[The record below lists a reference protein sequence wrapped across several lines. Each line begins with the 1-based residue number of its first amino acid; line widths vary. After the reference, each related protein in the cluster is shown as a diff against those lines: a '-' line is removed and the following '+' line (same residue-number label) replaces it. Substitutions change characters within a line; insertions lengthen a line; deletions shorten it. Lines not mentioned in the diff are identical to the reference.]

1 MNIHFSRWL
10 DRWAFRAG
18 VRRRIWKRLAAQ
30 IRHGM
35 PLDQALRLQRD
46 RATAKHAP
54 IGRVITEIYDSIDR
68 GHPLRIAL
76 EPFVPVN
83 EVLLIS
89 SGQKA
94 GNLPE
99 GFIMAT
105 EIIDAVEKLRR
116 AVIRATAMP
125 LLLFFLTL
133 MLLVAVAL
141 YMIPEFSLLTDTKKW
156 QGSARTIYIISN
168 FIASPWGA
176 LTISLLAMAPFGL
189 FFSFPRW
196 TGSLRARLDQ
206 YPPFSIYRLIVGSV
220 WMFSVAT
227 FMRAGMPIRDILD
240 SMLTGRLSPWLRE
253 RVTAISDIYDTG
265 KNLGESMQLAG
276 CGFPDRELIDDLLVY
291 ATLPEFDEHLYGMSK
306 DWLKDGVETVEEQ
319 AMFINV
325 ACTIFIILLVSAVVI
340 AMNPMQQELTTSF
353 GGM

>member
-1 MNIHFSRWL
+1 MKAFLQWIDKWS
-10 DRWAFRAG
+10 FRAS
-18 VRRRIWKRLAAQ
+18 VRRRVWKRLAAQ

-46 RATAKHAP
+46 RSAAKP
-54 IGRVITEIYDSIDR
+54 VGRVFTAIYAAIDS

-76 EPFVPVN
+76 EPFAPVN
-83 EVLLIS
+83 EVLLVS

-99 GFIMAT
+99 GFVMAT
-105 EIIDAVEKLRR
+105 EIIDAVQRLRR

-133 MLLVAVAL
+133 LLLVVIAL
-141 YMIPEFSLLTDTKKW
+141 YMIPEFSLLTDPEKW
-156 QGSARTIYIISN
+156 QGSARTIYIVSN

-176 LTISLLAMAPFGL
+176 VTISLLALSPFAL

-196 TGSLRARLDQ
+196 TGRLRARLDQ
-206 YPPFSIYRLIVGSV
+206 IPPFSIYRLIVGSV

-240 SMLTGRLSPWLRE
+240 SMLSGRLSPWLRE
-253 RVTAISDIYDTG
+253 RVTAISEIYDTG
-265 KNLGESMQLAG
+265 KNLGECMRLSG
-276 CGFPDRELIDDLLVY
+276 FGFPDNELIEDLLVY

-319 AMFINV
+319 AMVINV
-325 ACTIFIILLVSAVVI
+325 ACTILIVLLISAVVI
-340 AMNPMQQELTTSF
+340 AMNAMQQELTSSF

>member
-1 MNIHFSRWL
+1 MTSFFRWR
-10 DRWAFRAG
+10 DRWTFRAG
-18 VRRRIWKRLAAQ
+18 IRRRIWKRLAAQ
-30 IRHGM
+30 IKHGM
-35 PLDQALRLQRD
+35 PLDQALRLQCD
-46 RATAKHAP
+46 RSATKPAGK
-54 IGRVITEIYDSIDR
+54 IFSMIYAAIDS
-68 GHPLRIAL
+68 GYPLRIAL
-76 EPFVPVN
+76 EPFVPLT

-94 GNLPE
+94 GNLSE

-105 EIIDAVEKLRR
+105 ELIDAVEKLRR

-133 MLLVAVAL
+133 LLLVVVAL
-141 YMIPEFSLLTDTKKW
+141 YMIPEFSLLTDPKKW
-156 QGSARTIYIISN
+156 QGTAKAFYIISN

-176 LTISLLAMAPFGL
+176 LTISLLALAPFAL

-206 YPPFSIYRLIVGSV
+206 FPPFSIYRLGVGAV
-220 WMFSVAT
+220 WMFSGAT

-240 SMLTGRLSPWLRE
+240 SMLSGKLSPWLRE
-253 RVTAISDIYDTG
+253 RMTEISDIYDTG
-265 KNLGESMQLAG
+265 KNLGECMQLAG
-276 CGFPDRELIDDLLVY
+276 FGFPDSELIDDLLVY
-291 ATLPEFDEHLYGMSK
+291 ATLPEFDAHLYGMSK

-319 AMFINV
+319 SMVINV
-325 ACTIFIILLVSAVVI
+325 ACTILIVLLISAVVI
-340 AMNPMQQELTTSF
+340 AMNAMQQELTSSF

>member
-1 MNIHFSRWL
+1 MNSIFSRWP

-30 IRHGM
+30 IKHGM

-46 RATAKHAP
+46 RSAAKPA
-54 IGRVITEIYDSIDR
+54 GRVFSAIYAAIDS

-76 EPFVPVN
+76 EPFAPVN

-99 GFIMAT
+99 GFVMAT

-133 MLLVAVAL
+133 LLLVVVAL
-141 YMIPEFSLLTDTKKW
+141 YMIPEFSLLTDPKKW
-156 QGSARTIYIISN
+156 QGSAKTIYVISN

-176 LTISLLAMAPFGL
+176 LTISLLALSPFAL

-196 TGSLRARLDQ
+196 TGRLRTRLDQ
-206 YPPFSIYRLIVGSV
+206 FPPFSIYRLIVGSV

-240 SMLTGRLSPWLRE
+240 SMLSSRLSPWLRE
-253 RVTAISDIYDTG
+253 RVTAISEIYDTG

-276 CGFPDRELIDDLLVY
+276 FNFPDSELIDDLLVY

-319 AMFINV
+319 AMVINV
-325 ACTIFIILLVSAVVI
+325 VCTILIILLISAVVI
-340 AMNPMQQELTTSF
+340 SMNALQQEPTSSF